1 MIEDSKYIVLS
12 KLAKVNTEKDEFSHL
27 DTEDLGDDLSQAVA
41 ELHKEEKAQAVKQ
54 AAQVVLSQLNQAKD
68 HIEIKRKKLSSLRR
82 EEKETISSIETIA
95 VAMAYGRETQ
105 NFLPLALAL
114 ETGGQKVKV
123 TVGPAE
129 LTIPEKDY
137 ERLLAVVRN
146 KQKEASA
153 SRAIAKKTASK

>member
-114 ETGGQKVKV
+114 ESGGQKVKV
-123 TVGPAE
+123 VVGPAE
-129 LTIPEKDY
+129 MTIPEKDY
-137 ERLLAVVRN
+137 DRLLAVVRN
-146 KQKEASA
+146 KQKEVNS
-153 SRAIAKKTASK
+153 SRATAKKATVK

>member
-27 DTEDLGDDLSQAVA
+27 DTEDLGDDLSRAVA

-146 KQKEASA
+146 KQKEANA
-153 SRAIAKKTASK
+153 SRGIAKKTASK

>member
-146 KQKEASA
+146 KQKEANT
-153 SRAIAKKTASK
+153 SRANAKKAVVK

>member
-27 DTEDLGDDLSQAVA
+27 EAEDLGDDLSKAVA

-54 AAQVVLSQLNQAKD
+54 AAQIVLSQLNQAKD
-68 HIEIKRKKLSSLRR
+68 LIETKRKKLSNLRR
-82 EEKETISSIETIA
+82 EEKETISCIETIA
-95 VAMAYGRETQ
+95 VSMAYGRETQ

-114 ETGGQKVKV
+114 ETGGQKVK
-123 TVGPAE
+123 GPAE
-129 LTIPEKDY
+129 MTIPEKDY

-146 KQKEASA
+146 KQKEVNS
-153 SRAIAKKTASK
+153 SRAVAKKTASK

>member
-1 MIEDSKYIVLS
+1 MFESSKYAILA

-27 DTEDLGDDLSQAVA
+27 DTDDLGDDLSKAVA

-54 AAQVVLSQLNQAKD
+54 AAQVVLSQLNEAKEM
-68 HIEIKRKKLSSLRR
+68 IESKRLELSIFRR
-82 EEKETISSIETIA
+82 QEKETISNIETIA

-114 ETGGQKVKV
+114 ETGGQKVRV

-129 LTIPEKDY
+129 MTIPEKDY

-146 KQKEASA
+146 KQKEVNTSRASA
-153 SRAIAKKTASK
+153 KKAVSK

>member
-1 MIEDSKYIVLS
+1 MIPSNKYEVLS

-82 EEKETISSIETIA
+82 EEKETISCIETIA
-95 VAMAYGRETQ
+95 VSMAYGRETQ

-129 LTIPEKDY
+129 MTIPEKDY

-146 KQKEASA
+146 KQKEVNS
-153 SRAIAKKTASK
+153 SRATAKKATVK